1 MNNEKIMNLNKNEIS
16 SIDQDHSHKEIL
28 NVYEASL
35 YLRIAKSTL
44 YKLTSARK
52 ITHYCPQGKLIYFK
66 KSDLDQFLLKNKQ
79 ETVEESVCEA
89 KKFINLNQF
98 KAKNSKK

>member
-1 MNNEKIMNLNKNEIS
+1 MDKEDIEKQNEIKAQHENRG
-16 SIDQDHSHKEIL
+16 IFNKEIV
-28 NVYEASL
+28 NASEACL
-35 YLRIAKSTL
+35 YMRIAKSTL

-89 KKFINLNQF
+89 KKFINLNHF